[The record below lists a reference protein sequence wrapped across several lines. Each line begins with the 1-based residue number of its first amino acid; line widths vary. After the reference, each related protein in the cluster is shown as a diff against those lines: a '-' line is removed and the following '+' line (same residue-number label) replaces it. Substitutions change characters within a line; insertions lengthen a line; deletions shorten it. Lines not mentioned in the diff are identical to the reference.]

1 MFPRSSPSPRGSAG
15 VAPNVFSIDERFRG
29 LPAHR
34 EQVLSLYQSINSPHL
49 AIPGKPAGPAQAF
62 VLGLRG
68 SGGFAVFIYLYL
80 SEAQDCAV
88 YVPGRRAASQ
98 EDYQQDE
105 AAALGFV
112 ESMGFMM
119 DNANFR
125 GLPAAHQDELLKT
138 LPVFYK
144 DPKLVP
150 GAARSRA
157 EEKRNAST
165 NLGRLLSSF

>member
-1 MFPRSSPSPRGSAG
+1 M
-15 VAPNVFSIDERFRG
+15 FSIDERFRG
-29 LPAHR
+29 LPASR
-34 EQVLSLYQSINSPHL
+34 EQVLALYQSINSPHL

-68 SGGFAVFIYLYL
+68 SAGFAVFIYLYL

-98 EDYQQDE
+98 EDYQADE
-105 AAALGFV
+105 AEALAFV

-119 DNANFR
+119 DDTHFR
-125 GLPAAHQDELLKT
+125 SLPASGQDELLKT
-138 LPVFYK
+138 QPVFYK

-150 GAARSRA
+150 GVAKSRA
-157 EEKRNAST
+157 DEKRTAST
-165 NLGRLLSSF
+165 NLGRLLASF